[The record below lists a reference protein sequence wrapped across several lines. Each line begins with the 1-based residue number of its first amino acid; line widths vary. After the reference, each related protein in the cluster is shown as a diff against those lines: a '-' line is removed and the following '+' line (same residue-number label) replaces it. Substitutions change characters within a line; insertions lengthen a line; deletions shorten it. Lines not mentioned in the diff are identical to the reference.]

1 MTVPAVRDLALMLT
15 FSVGM
20 PLAAG
25 AWWRYF
31 SGYDHPLEAHAAM
44 IVEQAPAAATAQ
56 GVREKETDVPRL
68 AWTTSPVKD
77 VALPAGSTLSQPEEP
92 VER

>member
-1 MTVPAVRDLALMLT
+1 MTVPGMRDLALMLA

-25 AWWRYF
+25 GWWRYF
-31 SGYDHPLEAHAAM
+31 SGYDHPKEPHAAT

-56 GVREKETDVPRL
+56 GAREKETDVPRL
-68 AWTTSPVKD
+68 AWTPSPKRD
-77 VALPAGSTLSQPEEP
+77 VALPAGSTLSRPEEP